1 MRKRGVLLRGVFSA
15 GDGTDDDW
23 DAYDRVMC
31 EQRRVEALASA
42 TCVYSN
48 PA

>member
-1 MRKRGVLLRGVFSA
+1 VLLLGVFSA
-15 GDGTDDDW
+15 ADGTDDDW

-31 EQRRVEALASA
+31 EQRRVEASASA
-42 TCVYSN
+42 TRIYSN